1 MASRTMSYLR
11 KNQKTVLV
19 IMGVVLMF
27 TFTIGGSLEFL
38 TGPTLFNTGGAEGR
52 GPNPVVATWRGGK
65 IREDDLEKSR
75 LLHLVTVNFVR
86 QLLMLSVERGG
97 EPVVGGQ
104 PIPKGTP
111 LLQIAQIDPGI
122 PADASEFS
130 LVRTMLLAKKAD
142 ELKVAVDR
150 DSARQFLRG
159 LNIEFEVPESEW
171 PQIARE
177 VIGDN
182 LAMSYDQLLDHLAF
196 ELKAQH
202 VRMMSQAGLFSVSPA
217 AAWDYHNRL
226 NRRFAIEAY
235 PVETAAFVGKVTE
248 TPSDSVL
255 RELFLKGRTRDP
267 NPSVAEPGFRR
278 PQKIAFDYLKVDFQP
293 FLEQAKQS
301 ITDEQVARQYELDIT
316 QGKHKVLTLPVDPTA
331 PATPATP
338 TEPMPGEPT
347 PGDDPAAA
355 PDAAQPPQDPPAE
368 STPPEDRPAEKPDSQ
383 EPGSSEPA
391 PPTADAPPAQPSE
404 PAASEPKAE
413 APAEPAPCQDEGAA
427 AEPEP
432 TAEPA
437 ATVDQP
443 AEAPAAPAEPP
454 AAPVEPAAAE
464 TPAATEPTETAEPA
478 ATTEPAETTEP
489 PAAAPVDPNA
499 PPPPPAGESVPPID
513 PPTEAPRF
521 KPLSEVQDE
530 IRATLAQP
538 FAQEAMNKAVSAAM
552 TEISQHGNKLRRWEA
567 AQEAK
572 RKSTTVVDPGKLPL
586 AEIARRYGFTFE
598 SIPPVDRFEVAKFE
612 IGRNVMEFDRAAL
625 QRGQFNSLSFAD
637 IAFVPGESLYTPQQV
652 NASLSDVSYIFWR
665 TKEEPAKELTFA
677 EAKDTVLK
685 FWKNQQAFKLA
696 GEEAAALAKKAA
708 GAASLREVVD
718 PGKVIDVAPFSWL
731 STGSLT
737 FGASEPTLSD
747 VPEIDFAGQEFMRGV
762 FALAPGETGTA
773 PNRPQT
779 RVYVVRVVSQAPS
792 DEILRQ
798 MFVDSG
804 MNFQLMSV
812 AQRETFETAFKW
824 YEGLEREMNLV
835 WERPADSPRG
845 S

>member
-1 MASRTMSYLR
+1 MASRTMNYFR

-27 TFTIGGSLEFL
+27 TFTIGGSLSFL
-38 TGPTLFNTGGAEGR
+38 TGPTLFTGGGGGGAAT
-52 GPNPVVATWRGGK
+52 NPVVATWRGGK
-65 IREDDLEKSR
+65 IREDDLHKSR
-75 LLHLVTVNFVR
+75 LVHLVTVNFVR

-111 LLQIAQIDPGI
+111 LGQIAQIDPGI
-122 PADASEFS
+122 PADSSEFS

-159 LNIEFEVPESEW
+159 LNIEFEVPEAEW
-171 PQIARE
+171 PQIARD

-217 AAWDYHNRL
+217 AAWEYHNRL

-235 PVETAAFVGKVTE
+235 PVETAAFVSKVTE
-248 TPSDSVL
+248 TPSDTVL
-255 RELFLKGRTRDP
+255 RDLFLKGRTRDP
-267 NPSVAEPGFRR
+267 NPSVAEPGFRQ
-278 PQKIAFDYLKVDFQP
+278 PQRIAFDYLRVDFQP
-293 FLEQAKQS
+293 FLEKAKQT
-301 ITDEQVARQYELDIT
+301 ITDEQVAKQYELDIA
-316 QGKHKVLTLPVDPTA
+316 QGKHKVLALPVDPA
-331 PATPATP
+331 VPATPESP
-338 TEPMPGEPT
+338 TEPKPS
-347 PGDDPAAA
+347 DDPAAVN
-355 PDAAQPPQDPPAE
+355 PDAANPPQDSPAE
-368 STPPEDRPAEKPDSQ
+368 RQPAEDKPAA
-383 EPGSSEPA
+383 EPRSAAPDNKEPA
-391 PPTADAPPAQPSE
+391 QPSTDAPPATQADE
-404 PAASEPKAE
+404 PATSEAKADDPPV
-413 APAEPAPCQDEGAA
+413 AFPAEPAPCQDEGAA
-427 AEPEP
+427 AESNLAGDQPPEAP
-432 TAEPA
+432 ATPAEPA
-437 ATVDQP
+437 AT
-443 AEAPAAPAEPP
+443 EPP
-454 AAPVEPAAAE
+454 A
-464 TPAATEPTETAEPA
+464 TTQPA
-478 ATTEPAETTEP
+478 ATTPPPTGTEP
-489 PAAAPVDPNA
+489 PAAAPPADPSE
-499 PPPPPAGESVPPID
+499 PPPPPTGESVPPIA
-513 PPTEAPRF
+513 PPTEAPKF

-530 IRATLAQP
+530 IRTTLAQP
-538 FAQEAMNKAVSAAM
+538 IAQEAMNKAVSAAM
-552 TEISQHGNKLRRWEA
+552 TEINQHGNKLRRWEA

-586 AEIARRYGFTFE
+586 AEIAKRHGFTSE
-598 SIPPVDRFEVAKFE
+598 SLSPVDRFEVAKFE

-665 TKEEPAKELTFA
+665 TKEEPAKELTFG
-677 EAKDTVLK
+677 EAKDAVLK

-708 GAASLREVVD
+708 DAKSLREVLD
-718 PGKVIDVAPFSWL
+718 ASKVIDVSPFSWL
-731 STGSLT
+731 SAGSLT
-737 FGASEPTLSD
+737 FGANEPTLST
-747 VPEIDFAGQEFMRGV
+747 VPEIDLAGQEFMRGV
-762 FALAPGETGTA
+762 FSLSPGETGTA
-773 PNRPQT
+773 PNQPET
-779 RVYVVRVVSQAPS
+779 RVYVLRVVSQTPN
-792 DEILRQ
+792 DDILRQ
-798 MFVDSG
+798 MFLDSG